1 MVGKSKDEK
10 TAILRSSVFAQTVE
24 TQSLPQKQ
32 SLGARI
38 KLVAWNIRYCRH
50 VGESVKLLAGLK
62 ADVVLLSEVG
72 YGLARSGQQN
82 TAARLAE
89 ELGCGYTYGVELLY
103 GNQAD
108 DVGYRGNVI
117 LTRAGFQRSGL
128 IRLSVLESERNIGGR
143 VAVLTTINL
152 GGTDVVFASV
162 HLENW
167 CSPSQRAQMMQ
178 TLLDGIEEYA
188 PGAPAVVA
196 GDLNTLSFALS
207 TPILDDPDVIR
218 QLINEDPNRFLNP
231 VSHEPLF
238 AIARQYGYDWDQCNI
253 ISKSTHRFYGGP
265 LSLRGVDRNLDWFL
279 VRGLHASK
287 PTVIDATPADMAWP
301 LSDHELI
308 CLDVKTG

>member
-24 TQSLPQKQ
+24 TQPSPQKQ
-32 SLGARI
+32 SLGPHI

-50 VGESVKLLAGLK
+50 VGESAKLLADLK
-62 ADVVLLSEVG
+62 ADVVLLSEMG
-72 YGLARSGQQN
+72 YGLACSGQQN

-89 ELGCGYTYGVELLY
+89 ELGCGYIYGVEFLS
-103 GNQAD
+103 GNQAN

-117 LTRAGFQRSGL
+117 LSRAGFQRSGL
-128 IRLSVLESERNIGGR
+128 IRLSVLESERTIGGR
-143 VAVLTTINL
+143 VAALTTINV

-162 HLENW
+162 HLENL

-196 GDLNTLSFALS
+196 GDLNTSSFAMS
-207 TPILDDPDVIR
+207 RQVLDDPDAIR

-238 AIARQYGYDWDQCNI
+238 AVARKYGYDWEQCNI
-253 ISKSTHRFYGGP
+253 ISKSTRRCYNTP
-265 LSLRGVDRNLDWFL
+265 LSLRGLDRNLDWFL
-279 VRGLHASK
+279 VRGLHASE
-287 PTVIDATPADMAWP
+287 PVVVDATPADMAWP

-308 CLDVKTG
+308 CLEVKAG